1 MVLFMGAV
9 AASVAVVI
17 ALNSWAARSVNGH
30 ACGWMSE
37 QWLAEQRL
45 SRSA

>member
-1 MVLFMGAV
+1 MVLFIGAGF
-9 AASVAVVI
+9 ASIAVVI
-17 ALNSWAARSVNGH
+17 ALKSWAARSINGH

-45 SRSA
+45 ARSA